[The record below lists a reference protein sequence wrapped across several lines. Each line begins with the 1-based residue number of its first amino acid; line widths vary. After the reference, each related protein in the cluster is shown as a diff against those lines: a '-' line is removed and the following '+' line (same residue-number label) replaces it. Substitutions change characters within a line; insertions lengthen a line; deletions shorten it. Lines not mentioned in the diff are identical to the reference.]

1 MFKIRFLK
9 DNQIEIE
16 NAKLKLR
23 KILNLENLK
32 FKLNI

>member
-9 DNQIEIE
+9 DIQIEIE

-23 KILNLENLK
+23 KIFNLENLK